1 MEALSAPVLLSFV
14 HMDHL
19 PLLVVLLLL
28 ATCTCSPTVCT
39 HGHPGPSPAPP
50 SRPLPSRRPPKSART
65 FESPA
70 VDAGLAALAER
81 SWKDP
86 ELLTLLTNCLPN
98 TLDTTVW
105 HAPDKSDPTSFI
117 STGDIAAMWLRD
129 SSNQVMP
136 YMRYAKTEPEVRPAR
151 YLIAT
156 CSGPW
161 LRCGIVE
168 NESPYTCSLRTTRSW
183 CPGVLVSNS
192 NICDC

>member
-1 MEALSAPVLLSFV
+1 
-14 HMDHL
+14 MDLL
-19 PLLVVLLLL
+19 PLLVVLLL
-28 ATCTCSPTVCT
+28 AASCTGSHDAVCT

-136 YMRYAKTEPEVRPAR
+136 YMRYAKAEPEVRKAR
-151 YLIAT
+151 YSIAT
-156 CSGPW
+156 YSGPW
-161 LRCGIVE
+161 PRWNSGKRE
-168 NESPYTCSLRTTRSW
+168 PY
-183 CPGVLVSNS
+183 
-192 NICDC
+192 